1 MEEND
6 EELAARLHR
15 ELNGLK
21 RRTGRGAA
29 AAALQCA
36 PLPGGRRPGAR
47 RHSCARWN
55 CALPLPTREIV
66 CSAAQRTRSTD
77 DGVGGSMSPILPA

>member
-36 PLPGGRRPGAR
+36 SLSCSCPLPGRRPGTR

-55 CALPLPTREIV
+55 YALSHSTRGIV
-66 CSAAQRTRSTD
+66 CNALAAQKLDSKD
-77 DGVGGSMSPILPA
+77 